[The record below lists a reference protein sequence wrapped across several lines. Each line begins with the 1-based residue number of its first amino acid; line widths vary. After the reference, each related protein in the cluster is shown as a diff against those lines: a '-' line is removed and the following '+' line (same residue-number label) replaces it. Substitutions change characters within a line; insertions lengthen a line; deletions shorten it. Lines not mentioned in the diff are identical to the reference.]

1 MKYFNW
7 AFINLSILFLF
18 WYGHLN
24 FAEWAINISHFFL
37 WLAAISGVLGF
48 LIIRKESIKQI
59 ISESDTNRYF
69 PYKEHLDLIYD
80 LIMLSSIVSLGYW
93 YLGVFYSFNVIISQM
108 WILESKK
115 LYYK

>member
-1 MKYFNW
+1 MKYFKW
-7 AFINLSILFLF
+7 AFINLPILFLF

-37 WLAAISGVLGF
+37 WLTAILGTLGF
-48 LIIRKESIKQI
+48 FVIKKETIKQVI
-59 ISESDTNRYF
+59 LESNTNRYF

-80 LIMLSSIVSLGYW
+80 LIMLSSIVSLGFW
-93 YLGVFYSFNVIISQM
+93 YLGVFYFFGIITSQT
-108 WILESKK
+108 WIFESKK